1 MIPFFLCVSHKV
13 CCCCNKWKLNNSF
26 IKHKRGNGRS
36 NDNHDMTP
44 EYMYDYYAYPHLFE
58 GEEQGQEEGGFKHV
72 TYVNNGAVISRPQS
86 AHLRS
91 STSTVTGSV
100 STEAA
105 VEAAVKAS
113 DAAQPEAE
121 PHEDEALVFLNPLLD
136 AGNSDQFAS
145 PVVDFDETLTGMMG
159 ALAEIQKKGDSML
172 GSIRLWRIKC

>member
-1 MIPFFLCVSHKV
+1 M
-13 CCCCNKWKLNNSF
+13 
-26 IKHKRGNGRS
+26 
-36 NDNHDMTP
+36 
-44 EYMYDYYAYPHLFE
+44 
-58 GEEQGQEEGGFKHV
+58 

-91 STSTVTGSV
+91 STSTVTASV
-100 STEAA
+100 ST
-105 VEAAVKAS
+105 EAAVKAS

>member
-1 MIPFFLCVSHKV
+1 
-13 CCCCNKWKLNNSF
+13 
-26 IKHKRGNGRS
+26 
-36 NDNHDMTP
+36 MTP

-58 GEEQGQEEGGFKHV
+58 GEEPGQEEGGFKHV

-91 STSTVTGSV
+91 STSTV

-113 DAAQPEAE
+113 EAAQPEAE

-136 AGNSDQFAS
+136 AGNSHQFAS

>member
-1 MIPFFLCVSHKV
+1 
-13 CCCCNKWKLNNSF
+13 
-26 IKHKRGNGRS
+26 
-36 NDNHDMTP
+36 MTP

-58 GEEQGQEEGGFKHV
+58 GEEPGQEEGGFKHV

-91 STSTVTGSV
+91 STSTV
-100 STEAA
+100 ST
-105 VEAAVKAS
+105 EAAVKAS

>member
-1 MIPFFLCVSHKV
+1 MKGSMIITVTS
-13 CCCCNKWKLNNSF
+13 
-26 IKHKRGNGRS
+26 
-36 NDNHDMTP
+36 
-44 EYMYDYYAYPHLFE
+44 EYMYDYYTYPHLFE

-91 STSTVTGSV
+91 ASVTASE

-105 VEAAVKAS
+105 VEAS
-113 DAAQPEAE
+113 DAGQQ
-121 PHEDEALVFLNPLLD
+121 EDEALVFLNPLLD

-172 GSIRLWRIKC
+172 GSIRWQRIKC

>member
-1 MIPFFLCVSHKV
+1 MIITV
-13 CCCCNKWKLNNSF
+13 
-26 IKHKRGNGRS
+26 
-36 NDNHDMTP
+36 TP

-58 GEEQGQEEGGFKHV
+58 GEEPGQEEGGFKHV

-86 AHLRS
+86 VHLRS
-91 STSTVTGSV
+91 STSSETGSV

-105 VEAAVKAS
+105 VEAAVEAS

>member
-1 MIPFFLCVSHKV
+1 
-13 CCCCNKWKLNNSF
+13 
-26 IKHKRGNGRS
+26 
-36 NDNHDMTP
+36 MTP

-91 STSTVTGSV
+91 STSTVTASV

-105 VEAAVKAS
+105 VEAS

-121 PHEDEALVFLNPLLD
+121 RHEDEALVFLNPLLD

>member
-1 MIPFFLCVSHKV
+1 MEGPMIITVTS
-13 CCCCNKWKLNNSF
+13 
-26 IKHKRGNGRS
+26 
-36 NDNHDMTP
+36 

-72 TYVNNGAVISRPQS
+72 TYVNNGAVISRPKS
-86 AHLRS
+86 PHLRS
-91 STSTVTGSV
+91 SSVTASE

-105 VEAAVKAS
+105 VEAAVEAS
-113 DAAQPEAE
+113 DAGQQ
-121 PHEDEALVFLNPLLD
+121 EDEALVFLNPLLD

-172 GSIRLWRIKC
+172 GSIRWQRIIKC

>member
-1 MIPFFLCVSHKV
+1 MKGSMIITVTS
-13 CCCCNKWKLNNSF
+13 
-26 IKHKRGNGRS
+26 
-36 NDNHDMTP
+36 

-86 AHLRS
+86 PHLRS
-91 STSTVTGSV
+91 SSVTASE

-105 VEAAVKAS
+105 VEAS
-113 DAAQPEAE
+113 DAGQQ
-121 PHEDEALVFLNPLLD
+121 EDEALVFLNPLLD

-172 GSIRLWRIKC
+172 GSIRWQRMLAL

>member
-1 MIPFFLCVSHKV
+1 
-13 CCCCNKWKLNNSF
+13 
-26 IKHKRGNGRS
+26 
-36 NDNHDMTP
+36 
-44 EYMYDYYAYPHLFE
+44 MYDYYAYPHLFE
-58 GEEQGQEEGGFKHV
+58 GEEPGQEEGGFKHV

-91 STSTVTGSV
+91 STSTVTASV

-105 VEAAVKAS
+105 VEAS

-121 PHEDEALVFLNPLLD
+121 PHVDEALVFLNPLLD

>member
-1 MIPFFLCVSHKV
+1 
-13 CCCCNKWKLNNSF
+13 
-26 IKHKRGNGRS
+26 
-36 NDNHDMTP
+36 
-44 EYMYDYYAYPHLFE
+44 MYDYYAYPHLFE
-58 GEEQGQEEGGFKHV
+58 GEEPGQEEGGFKHV

-91 STSTVTGSV
+91 ASVTASV

-121 PHEDEALVFLNPLLD
+121 PHVDEALVFLNPLLD
-136 AGNSDQFAS
+136 AGNSHQFAS

>member
-1 MIPFFLCVSHKV
+1 
-13 CCCCNKWKLNNSF
+13 
-26 IKHKRGNGRS
+26 
-36 NDNHDMTP
+36 MTP

-58 GEEQGQEEGGFKHV
+58 GEEPGQEEGGFKHV

-91 STSTVTGSV
+91 STSTV

-105 VEAAVKAS
+105 VEAS

-136 AGNSDQFAS
+136 AGNSHQFAS

>member
-1 MIPFFLCVSHKV
+1 
-13 CCCCNKWKLNNSF
+13 
-26 IKHKRGNGRS
+26 
-36 NDNHDMTP
+36 MTS

-58 GEEQGQEEGGFKHV
+58 GEEPGQEEGGFKHV

-105 VEAAVKAS
+105 VKAS

-136 AGNSDQFAS
+136 AGNSHQFAS